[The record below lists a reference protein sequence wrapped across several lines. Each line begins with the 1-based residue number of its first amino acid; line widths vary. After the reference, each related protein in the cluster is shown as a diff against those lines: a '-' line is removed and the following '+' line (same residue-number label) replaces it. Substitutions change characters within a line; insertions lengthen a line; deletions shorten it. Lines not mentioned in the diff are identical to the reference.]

1 MAHNHSHAPDVGEM
15 ASSNRRRLAVAL
27 GITLTILVAQA
38 IGAVWTGSL
47 ALLAD
52 TAHVFIDATGL
63 IVAFVAAVLMQR
75 GATAKPARGWQRV
88 EVVAAAAQAL
98 LLIGVALYVGVAGA
112 LRLGQPAELPGG
124 DILIFGV
131 IGLVGNIISGF
142 VLFSARNSNLNM
154 KAAFLEVVVDA
165 AGSVGVILSALA
177 LVYLDW
183 QWVDTA
189 VAIAIAVAILPR
201 SWALLR
207 GSMRVLMEYVP
218 RDLDLAEITEHLC
231 QIDHVVEVHDLHV
244 SQISSGLVVLT
255 AHVVIEDECFSSAH
269 SQQILAE
276 LQNCVETH
284 FPVPVQHS
292 TFQLETA
299 AHAASESDQY
309 HLPL

>member
-1 MAHNHSHAPDVGEM
+1 MAHNHSHAPDAGEM

-27 GITLTILVAQA
+27 GITLTILVTQA

-75 GATAKPARGWQRV
+75 GATAKRTWGWQRV

-98 LLIGVALYVGVAGA
+98 LLIGVALYVGVTGA

-165 AGSVGVILSALA
+165 AGRTHSGPQQTFNFFVF
-177 LVYLDW
+177 YLFIRKCADGF
-183 QWVDTA
+183 
-189 VAIAIAVAILPR
+189 
-201 SWALLR
+201 S
-207 GSMRVLMEYVP
+207 
-218 RDLDLAEITEHLC
+218 LC
-231 QIDHVVEVHDLHV
+231 NGFDH
-244 SQISSGLVVLT
+244 
-255 AHVVIEDECFSSAH
+255 
-269 SQQILAE
+269 
-276 LQNCVETH
+276 NR
-284 FPVPVQHS
+284 
-292 TFQLETA
+292 
-299 AHAASESDQY
+299 ASFV
-309 HLPL
+309 